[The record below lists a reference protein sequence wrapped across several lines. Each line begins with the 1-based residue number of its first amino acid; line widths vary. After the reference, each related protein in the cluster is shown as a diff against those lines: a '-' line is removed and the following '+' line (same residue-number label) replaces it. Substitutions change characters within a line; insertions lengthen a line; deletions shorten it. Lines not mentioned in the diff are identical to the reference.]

1 MDDSVGLRMN
11 GAAKLVPFPTGDLK
25 AFPDA
30 VAQVDTVA
38 AASGSPHIAGG
49 NNLILIDNDLFVPF
63 LCPFPASTPIL
74 SVKHST
80 TYRDKFN
87 FICVL
92 SQHLV

>member
-49 NNLILIDNDLFVPF
+49 NNLILIDNDSTEI
-63 LCPFPASTPIL
+63 PAQTGAALRWPA
-74 SVKHST
+74 
-80 TYRDKFN
+80 
-87 FICVL
+87 
-92 SQHLV
+92 

>member
-49 NNLILIDNDLFVPF
+49 NNLILIDNDSTEI
-63 LCPFPASTPIL
+63 PAQAGSASIL